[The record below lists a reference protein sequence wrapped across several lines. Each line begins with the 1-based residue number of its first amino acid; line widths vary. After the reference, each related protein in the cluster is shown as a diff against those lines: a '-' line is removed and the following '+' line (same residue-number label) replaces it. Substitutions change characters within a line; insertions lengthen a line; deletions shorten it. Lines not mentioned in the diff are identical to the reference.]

1 MKFGVLIFPTDETI
15 DPASM
20 ARATEERGFESLWFP
35 EHTHIPT
42 SRESPWPG
50 GPELPRYYMRTYD
63 PFIALT
69 MAAAVTTTLKLGT
82 GICLVVERDPIITAK
97 EVASLDR
104 LSNGRFLFG
113 VGAGWNVEEMRN
125 HGTDPSTRFA
135 LMEQRVSAMKQL
147 WTEDEAEYRGSL
159 VTVERSF
166 SWPKP
171 IQTPH
176 PPIYVGG
183 DGPNTLK
190 RVVRMADA
198 WMPIPGRGPSAFPDR
213 IKELADLAAAAG
225 RGHIPTHVFA
235 GSPDPASLSAHRD
248 AGADGVLF
256 AMPQG
261 PADEVLR
268 YLDKCAAACAEFTSA
283 L

>member
-42 SRESPWPG
+42 SRESAWPG

-135 LMEQRVSAMKQL
+135 LMEQRVAAMKQL
-147 WTEDEAEYRGSL
+147 WTEDEAEYGGSL
-159 VTVERSF
+159 VRVERSF

-171 IQTPH
+171 MQTPH
-176 PPIYVGG
+176 PPIYMGG
-183 DGPNTLK
+183 DGPKTLP
-190 RVVRMADA
+190 RIVRMADA
-198 WMPIPGRGPSAFPDR
+198 WMPIPGRGPSSFPDR
-213 IKELADLAAAAG
+213 IKELADLGAAAG
-225 RGHIPTHVFA
+225 RGHIPTVIFA
-235 GSPDPASLSAHRD
+235 GSPNPAVLSAQRD

-261 PADEVLR
+261 PAAEVLN
-268 YLDKCAAACAEFTSA
+268 YLDKCAAACAEFT
-283 L
+283 